1 MREQI
6 LRGTLMVGGYR
17 MFKVFE
23 PKERII
29 HTAEFS
35 GRVMHHA
42 VMNVCEQD
50 LERAAIDDSYAC
62 RRGKGSL
69 AAVAR
74 GRVFC
79 DGHGWFLKMDIR
91 KYFDSIDHGI
101 LYGLLGR
108 QFKDRA
114 LMELFG
120 RIIESYET
128 APGKGLP
135 IGSLTSQHFANFY
148 LAPLDRYVKETLHCR
163 AYVRYMDDF
172 VIWSQE
178 RETLAEILPLLERFL
193 EEKLALRFKE
203 APFINRTSLGMD
215 FLGYRLFPGK
225 TRLNRRSKQRF
236 FRKLRSYADDFHAGV
251 LEEGAVQEGVTA
263 LLAFLKHAD
272 TKEFRRKVFC
282 EAGATAI
289 GLEPGESR
297 RQLEQQREQPAV
309 SEPQQ
314 QHAVQHE
321 QQHRLPVRSQLSL
334 CGGAPLADPAVV
346 LSAVSMIA
354 AAKSDQMSGAS
365 SAGWGRRR
373 KLRTFS
379 ERL

>member
-1 MREQI
+1 MREQ
-6 LRGTLMVGGYR
+6 LLQGTLIVGGYR

-29 HTAEFS
+29 HTAAFS

-79 DGHGWFLKMDIR
+79 DGYGWFLKMDIR
-91 KYFDSIDHGI
+91 KYFDSIDHAI
-101 LYGLLGR
+101 LYRLLE
-108 QFKDRA
+108 QKFKDRA
-114 LMELFG
+114 LMDLFG
-120 RIIESYET
+120 RIIESYAT
-128 APGKGLP
+128 TPGKGLP

-148 LAPLDRYVKETLHCR
+148 LAPLDRFVKETLHCR

-172 VIWSQE
+172 VVWAQD
-178 RETLAEILPLLERFL
+178 RETLKKILPLLEHFL
-193 EEKLALRFKE
+193 EERLTLRFRE
-203 APFINRTSLGMD
+203 SPFINRTSQGMD
-215 FLGYRLFPGK
+215 FLGYRLLPGK

-236 FRKLRSYADDFHAGV
+236 LRKMRSYADDCQSGV

-272 TKEFRRKVFC
+272 TREFRRKVFC
-282 EAGATAI
+282 GAGATAI

-309 SEPQQ
+309 GESQQ
-314 QHAVQHE
+314 QHAVQQE
-321 QQHRLPVRSQLSL
+321 QQHRLPVCPQLNP

-346 LSAVSMIA
+346 LSAVSLIVGG
-354 AAKSDQMSGAS
+354 KECLEV
-365 SAGWGRRR
+365 RC
-373 KLRTFS
+373 K
-379 ERL
+379 